1 MAILC
6 SEQDIN
12 MAEKEPTT
20 ADISDLEVSEKS
32 VSQSKIQDN
41 ATKSAT
47 TSAQS
52 NDGEEMLENL
62 TCGICQVVP
71 YI

>member
-1 MAILC
+1 M
-6 SEQDIN
+6 
-12 MAEKEPTT
+12 EKKPTA
-20 ADISDLEVSEKS
+20 ADNQEVSKKS
-32 VSQSKIQDN
+32 ISQSKIEN
-41 ATKSAT
+41 NETKSTT